1 MRVLVD
7 TDWLI
12 DALVGRQEE
21 LLTRNCRHFE
31 RVQGLDLSAPDGP
44 A

>member
-12 DALVGRQEE
+12 GALVGQQAE
-21 LLTRNCRHFE
+21 LLTRNHRYFE
-31 RVQGLDLSAPDGP
+31 RIQGLDLYAPDGGS
-44 A
+44 